1 MPIVPKLQLGLKS
14 LKLIMS
20 VDQKSLAEFFMIDQ
34 KKNPI
39 DSELSI
45 YYIKLFYGC
54 WLDSECH
61 FSLPRHWTK

>member
-1 MPIVPKLQLGLKS
+1 
-14 LKLIMS
+14 MS

-61 FSLPRHWTK
+61 FSLPRHWTKWPEL